1 MLAILVAI
9 LFGFRLV
16 WTKKKFMV
24 SLDLF
29 KYKHNFY
36 LYLKWSRLVAV
47 LNVLILNGWDD
58 KPNTI
63 DHPKSEHVWLLS
75 HHWSL
80 PSMKSE
86 HLNTEQWKA
95 GFIHYSNVSVL

>member
-1 MLAILVAI
+1 
-9 LFGFRLV
+9 
-16 WTKKKFMV
+16 MV
-24 SLDLF
+24 SLNLF

-36 LYLKWSRLVAV
+36 LYLNWSRLVDV

-80 PSMKSE
+80 PSMKSQ
-86 HLNTEQWKA
+86 HLESQIHPLFQCFR
-95 GFIHYSNVSVL
+95 FIKLFQHFC